1 MNRSGSVPSLVIVER
16 GKRAHSKTLDWA
28 KRTASN
34 ISKANF
40 YTNRRSLKRVVS
52 DISMSLL
59 DQDEQSEPD
68 APRCYEEAGNGSIRR
83 QSAEQAQ
90 RASFPKRVSVPQY
103 SQQIGFRER
112 MREKGSFSSW
122 FLPLG
127 RPLAAAPTLPS
138 ATPGTAVNRQGSSVS
153 GKRRRR
159 SPRRDERGSRRKVS
173 ASPLL
178 EDEHV
183 VIDAAVTLSRLG
195 SESQYQPVSGV
206 SSFRSALPPPPF
218 QLLGT
223 TANSYLSHE

>member
-16 GKRAHSKTLDWA
+16 DKRAHAKTLVRD

-34 ISKANF
+34 ISKADF
-40 YTNRRSLKRVVS
+40 YTNQRSLKRVVS

-59 DQDEQSEPD
+59 DQEEQSEHD
-68 APRCYEEAGNGSIRR
+68 VPRCYDEGDKASIRR
-83 QSAEQAQ
+83 QGAEQAQ
-90 RASFPKRVSVPQY
+90 RVSFPKRVSVPQY
-103 SQQIGFRER
+103 FQQIVFRER

-138 ATPGTAVNRQGSSVS
+138 AKPGTAVNRQGSSVA
-153 GKRRRR
+153 GKRRRG

-173 ASPLL
+173 VSPLL

-183 VIDAAVTLSRLG
+183 VIAAAVTLSRLG
-195 SESQYQPVSGV
+195 SENQYQPVSGV
-206 SSFRSALPPPPF
+206 SSFCSALPPPPF
-218 QLLGT
+218 RLLGT
-223 TANSYLSHE
+223 TANNHHSQE